1 MAYVRDLWTRLN
13 SDKTSKKKRIQGDR
27 WGKGKH
33 WQVTWVEG
41 GRRATKTFAMRDS
54 AELFASKVFALKVD
68 VAQDAGTWITKDK
81 QDITLT
87 DIWALWLPT
96 KQGAVAASTLQGYM
110 SSWKRIEVAFG
121 HRRCG
126 EIQRA
131 ELIAWIHAQT
141 TNRYDDE
148 QPLSG
153 AMKRKIG
160 LTLKTLFDAAVEQG
174 IILKSPLQIGGKDIP
189 SQGKTERRYLR
200 IHEVDALIDAAPTP
214 EAALLLRVLLW
225 TGIRPCEAKG
235 LKIRDLDAV
244 RGRLM
249 IRRDVDIY
257 GALDETKN
265 RNHRDVPV
273 GGELLWDLEDAA
285 ENKQP
290 EDWLLP
296 DEHGNVWTD
305 ARWRRIWA
313 RMCETAGIHDVTTY
327 SLRHTAASMAIAAGA
342 NVKTIQ
348 RMLGHGSAALTLD
361 VYGHLWDEELNTI
374 PVALDAHM
382 AAEREHFKARRTRR
396 DSRAVG

>member
-1 MAYVRDLWTRLN
+1 MA
-13 SDKTSKKKRIQGDR
+13 
-27 WGKGKH
+27 
-33 WQVTWVEG
+33 
-41 GRRATKTFAMRDS
+41 
-54 AELFASKVFALKVD
+54 
-68 VAQDAGTWITKDK
+68 
-81 QDITLT
+81 
-87 DIWALWLPT
+87 
-96 KQGAVAASTLQGYM
+96 
-110 SSWKRIEVAFG
+110 SWKRIEVAFG

-131 ELIAWIHAQT
+131 ELIAWIRTQT
-141 TNRYDDE
+141 TNCYGDE
-148 QPLSG
+148 QPLSR

-160 LTLKTLFDAAVEQG
+160 LTLKALFDAAVEQG
-174 IILKSPLQIGGKDIP
+174 IILKSSLRIGGKDIP
-189 SQGKTERRYLR
+189 PQGKTERRYLH

-214 EAALLLRVLLW
+214 EAALLLRVLLR
-225 TGIRPCEAKG
+225 TGIRPGEAKG

-257 GALDETKN
+257 GAPDETKN

-273 GGELLWDLEDAA
+273 GGELLWDLEDTA

-305 ARWRRIWA
+305 ARWRRVWA
-313 RMCETAGIHDVTTY
+313 HMCETADIHDVTIY

-382 AAEREHFKARRTRR
+382 AAERVRFKARRTRR
-396 DSRAVG
+396 DSRAAG

>member
-1 MAYVRDLWTRLN
+1 MAFVRDRWTRPN
-13 SDKTSKKKRIQGDR
+13 PDKTSKKKRIRNDR
-27 WGKGKH
+27 WGKGKR
-33 WQVTWVEG
+33 WQVNWTEG
-41 GRRATKTFAMRDS
+41 GRRATRAFDTRDA
-54 AELFASKVFALKVD
+54 AELFASKVD

-81 QDITLT
+81 QDITLA
-87 DIWALWLPT
+87 DVWSIWLPT
-96 KQGAVAASTLQGYM
+96 KQGAVSSSTLQGYM
-110 SSWKRIEVAFG
+110 SSWRRIEGAFG

-126 EIQRA
+126 DIQRA
-131 ELIAWIHAQT
+131 ELVAWVHAQT
-141 TNRYDDE
+141 TTRYGDE

-160 LTLKTLFDAAVEQG
+160 LTLKALFDTAVEQG
-174 IILKSPLQIGGKDIP
+174 FIPKSPLRSGGKDIP
-189 SQGKTERRYLR
+189 PQGKTERRYLR
-200 IHEVDALIDAAPTP
+200 IHEIDALIDAAPTP

-225 TGIRPCEAKG
+225 TGIRPGEAKG
-235 LKIRDLDAV
+235 LKVRDLDAV

-257 GALDETKN
+257 GTPDETKN

-285 ENKQP
+285 ESRQP

-305 ARWRRIWA
+305 ARWRRVWGQ
-313 RMCETAGIHDVTTY
+313 MCAQVNIHDVTTY
-327 SLRHTAASMAIAAGA
+327 ALRHTAASMAIAAGA

-348 RMLGHGSAALTLD
+348 RMLGHSSAALTLD

-374 PVALDAHM
+374 PIALDAHM
-382 AAEREHFKARRTRR
+382 TAERERFKARRTRR
-396 DSRAVG
+396 GSGSSSRSVG